1 MRGVDRRRRSRIYG
15 RSGHG
20 PAWKGKIL
28 KFEVK
33 AGIDDIDS
41 ASLNGVPIGETGEK
55 VPYHWMTPRA
65 YAIPQNAVRWGEP
78 NRFTVRVGNLR
89 GGAGSA
95 RART

>member
-1 MRGVDRRRRSRIYG
+1 
-15 RSGHG
+15 
-20 PAWKGKIL
+20 
-28 KFEVK
+28 
-33 AGIDDIDS
+33 
-41 ASLNGVPIGETGEK
+41 
-55 VPYHWMTPRA
+55 MTPRA